1 MDTGLE
7 KRRARQRAG
16 QSNSR
21 IAIVSAIFIAVLATG
36 LFVGRGL
43 LAPSPSVPADI
54 YRGVVQLPPD
64 EQGRCEKFYWDN
76 STGYMQPG
84 GSGPCSD
91 ITAALRSQSPRM
103 LGPLSGISEHFRRR

>member
-21 IAIVSAIFIAVLATG
+21 VAIVSAIFVAVLATG
-36 LFVGRGL
+36 LLIGRGL
-43 LAPSPSVPADI
+43 IAPTPRVPADI

-64 EQGRCEKFYWDN
+64 EQGRCEKFFWDN
-76 STGYMQPG
+76 NTGLMEPQ

-91 ITAALRSQSPRM
+91 VTAALRSDSARS
-103 LGPLSGISEHFRRR
+103 LGPLSGIAEHFRRR